1 MDYLTISG
9 RKRVN
14 SKPYGMIKMDAS
26 RTRRRSVSTLLVFE
40 PILVNLALKWVGG
53 NTTDITGV
61 TVRV

>member
-26 RTRRRSVSTLLVFE
+26 RTRRRSV
-40 PILVNLALKWVGG
+40 
-53 NTTDITGV
+53 
-61 TVRV
+61 